1 MKSPAAARPTRIP
14 APMPRKAVQPPPKKP
29 LEIDVSVRCPRWTET
44 LPRAATLSRRAAH
57 AAYGAERKRLGR
69 AEAAVVLADDAFI
82 RRLNRDYRR
91 QNKATN
97 VLAFPAVDVAAVP
110 AAMPAALGDVV
121 VAFETAAREAAAEGK
136 TLADHLSHLVV
147 HGMLH
152 LLGHDHQT
160 AVAAKAMERREID
173 ILAGLGIADP
183 YGDCE

>member
-1 MKSPAAARPTRIP
+1 MKSPAATRPIRIP
-14 APMPRKAVQPPPKKP
+14 APMPRKAAQPPPKKS

-44 LPRAATLSRRAAH
+44 LPRAATLSRRAAR
-57 AAYGAERKRLGR
+57 AAYGAERTRAGD

-82 RRLNRDYRR
+82 RHLNRDYRR

-97 VLAFPAVDVAAVP
+97 VLAFPAADVTSAP
-110 AAMPAALGDVV
+110 AATPAVLGDVV

-160 AVAAKAMERREID
+160 AAAAIAMERREID